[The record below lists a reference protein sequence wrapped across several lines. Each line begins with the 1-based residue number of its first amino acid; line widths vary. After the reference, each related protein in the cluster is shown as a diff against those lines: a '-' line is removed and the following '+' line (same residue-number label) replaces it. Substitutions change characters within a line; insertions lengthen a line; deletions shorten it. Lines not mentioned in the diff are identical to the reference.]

1 MNKRES
7 MEVEHVPEDEVQ
19 PEIVESEQDI
29 SSPKEK
35 RRVKG
40 MLESLEMMA
49 MQRVS
54 KDNMDISHF
63 NSNQIDK
70 LLDIMSK
77 NEDNAFE
84 FHKKRLETTEK
95 VQCRAIDSTT
105 VIQRNTR
112 YIVLSIIVAIF
123 IMMLVILLFKEQYF
137 ITFLSFI
144 TGILGGV
151 GLRGLLDKVSKK
163 TFVPRLGNE
172 ENDDD

>member
-1 MNKRES
+1 MNKKES
-7 MEVEHVPEDEVQ
+7 EEVEHIPDDVQ
-19 PEIVESEQDI
+19 PEIIESERGV

-35 RRVKG
+35 RRVNG

-49 MQRVS
+49 MQRIS
-54 KDNMDISHF
+54 KDNIDISHF

-112 YIVLSIIVAIF
+112 YIVLSIIVAIS
-123 IMMLVILLFKEQYF
+123 IMMLVILLLKEQYF

-151 GLRGLLDKVSKK
+151 GLRGLLDKVPKK
-163 TFVPRLGNE
+163 TVVPKFDNG
-172 ENDDD
+172 ENDDE